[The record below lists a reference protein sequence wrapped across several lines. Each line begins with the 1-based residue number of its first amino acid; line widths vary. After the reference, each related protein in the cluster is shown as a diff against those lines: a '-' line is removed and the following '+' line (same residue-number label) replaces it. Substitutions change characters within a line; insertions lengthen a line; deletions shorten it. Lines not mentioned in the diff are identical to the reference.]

1 MELFDSRF
9 PGRTGGAALF
19 NGQKAGLYT
28 PELAQKRLTPC
39 STFKLYLSLF
49 GLESGVI
56 RSPKQVWRYN
66 GEKRGRVEWRKDM
79 DLTVALRESSEWYFR
94 EVARKLGAQQ
104 LKEQVAKLGY
114 GSGWNGTKPEDAWID
129 GTLTISPKEQAE
141 LVWKLEQETL
151 PFAKAHQRAVKDALR
166 VGEAQRWALWGKT
179 GSSAKDKNGLSLGW
193 YVGAYKENGRTH
205 AFAVV
210 ERAPGI
216 IGPDVR
222 KKLVR
227 QLKNA

>member
-1 MELFDSRF
+1 MELFNSRF
-9 PGRTGGAALF
+9 PGKTSGGALF
-19 NGQKAGLYT
+19 DGKNTTLYT
-28 PELAQKRLTPC
+28 SELTQKQLPPC

-56 RSPKQVWRYN
+56 RSPEEVWHYN
-66 GEKRGRVEWRKDM
+66 GEKTGRPEWRKDM

-94 EVARKLGAQQ
+94 EVARKLGAERLRAGIQ
-104 LKEQVAKLGY
+104 KINY
-114 GSGWNGTKPEDAWID
+114 GSGWTGRKPEDAWLN
-129 GTLTISPKEQAE
+129 GPMTISAKEQAE

-151 PFAKAHQRAVKDALR
+151 PFPKAHQRAVKDALR
-166 VGEAQRWALWGKT
+166 VSDAQKWVLWGKT

-193 YVGAYKENGRTH
+193 YVGAYREGGRTH

-210 ERAPGI
+210 ERAPSV
-216 IGPDVR
+216 IGADVR

-227 QLKNA
+227 RLKAG